1 MTKKAAALLDLMNDH
16 PGLLF
21 PAKVNITDA
30 RRQPTLR

>member
-16 PGLLF
+16 PGFLL

-30 RRQPTLR
+30 WHQPTLR